1 MTFHVDRRHGGSISS
16 PSAEE
21 IDEVLAKLD
30 GPEDDEHPDVALT
43 HESEWCLSA
52 FPGGLLVWENVE
64 EGDEPRHMRDIPRHE
79 VRRLWHALAAG
90 DIETVDAEPWLPGYG

>member
-1 MTFHVDRRHGGSISS
+1 ML
-16 PSAEE
+16 AE
-21 IDEVLAKLD
+21 LD

-64 EGDEPRHMRDIPRHE
+64 EDDEPRHMRNVARAD
-79 VRRLWHALAAG
+79 VRRLWLALAAG
-90 DIETVDAEPWLPGYG
+90 DLETIEAEPWLPGYG